1 MARKQEQ
8 VFPVYLIAGFL
19 DSGKTSFI
27 NGILSD
33 GFALED
39 RTLLLQCEEGEVAY
53 DPKVLR
59 NVTVVPVDSPDQLT
73 PAFLTE
79 QQKKCGA
86 AQIIVEFNGMWLI
99 QDFYEKAMPQNW
111 VLYQIIVTAEGP
123 TFESYAKNMA
133 SLMMEKLRNADM
145 IVINRCDQAL
155 RDALRRRNLRLLNR
169 QADIYLES
177 GDGTSE
183 DYMDGTV
190 SAFDLDQ
197 DVIAVSDEDY
207 GLWYVEIMDAPKMY
221 EGKTVAFRAMMCKP
235 PRYGRYFTP
244 GRFAMVCCAEDMNFL
259 ALACIGYD
267 VSSIPEKTWVEV
279 TATCRVE
286 HWDPYGEEPGP
297 VLHVSSVVPCQSPKE
312 PVVQM

>member
-221 EGKTVAFRAMMCKP
+221 EGKTVVFRAMMCKP
-235 PRYGRYFTP
+235 PKYGRYFTP